1 MHNTA
6 ATAGTIIVNFN
17 IEIYIFFSNGPC
29 STNDDQ
35 GTILYISKLYIY
47 IPILNTK
54 FKYAIRN

>member
-35 GTILYISKLYIY
+35 GTKLYIY

-54 FKYAIRN
+54 FKYAIRS

>member
-1 MHNTA
+1 MTMLNTA

-47 IPILNTK
+47 IYTN
-54 FKYAIRN
+54 FKYQV